1 MGWYIKCVLTNK
13 PIIIE
18 YINIV
23 FDSMVRF
30 TTNKKWSIVSRP
42 HSVDSFATSNVWFC
56 CINSSMA
63 QTFGIDRQPTKLD
76 YASPTQFKFSIVQLP
91 KVEFFTTAANLPS
104 ITLADAIFPTPF
116 TDIPVQGDKLTFDN
130 LIISFIVDES
140 LENYIQLHK
149 WLYGIGF
156 PISRQQFTEFR
167 ADESVTPTATRG
179 VSTDIGDV
187 KPATPS
193 RGLFGDATLT
203 VLSNKNNPLVEVRFR
218 DVYPASLSGL
228 DYNQNNT
235 DVEYLT
241 ATCDFKYT
249 LYEIITI

>member
-1 MGWYIKCVLTNK
+1 
-13 PIIIE
+13 
-18 YINIV
+18 
-23 FDSMVRF
+23 
-30 TTNKKWSIVSRP
+30 
-42 HSVDSFATSNVWFC
+42 
-56 CINSSMA
+56 MA
-63 QTFGIDRQPTKLD
+63 QTYGIDRQPTQLD
-76 YASPTQFKFSIVQLP
+76 NASPNQFKFSIMQLP
-91 KVEFFTTAANLPS
+91 KVEFFTTAANLPG

-156 PISRQQFTEFR
+156 PKSRQQLSEFR

-179 VSTDIGDV
+179 ISTDIGDV

-203 VLSNKNNPLVEVRFR
+203 ILSNKNNPLVEVRFR

-249 LYEIITI
+249 LYEIVTL